1 MAVALLEVD
10 VAVVAEAARASK
22 LIGAKVEND
31 AEEKIG
37 TIDDLML
44 VGDTVE
50 FAILSVGG
58 FLDLDA
64 KLVAIAF
71 DDLQIEGDS
80 VILPDASREE
90 LKQLPEF
97 RYR

>member
-1 MAVALLEVD
+1 MEVALMEVD

-22 LIGAKVEND
+22 LIGADVEND
-31 AEEKIG
+31 ADEKIG
-37 TIDDLML
+37 TIDELML
-44 VGDTVE
+44 VDDTVA

-58 FLDLDA
+58 FLDLDS

-71 DDLQIEGDS
+71 DDLQIDDDS
-80 VILPDASREE
+80 VILPDATKEQ
-90 LKQLPEF
+90 LKRLPEF

>member
-22 LIGAKVEND
+22 LIGADVEND
-31 AEEKIG
+31 ADEKIG

-44 VGDTVE
+44 VGDSVE

-58 FLDLDA
+58 FLGLDA
-64 KLVAIAF
+64 KLVAISF
-71 DDLQIEGDS
+71 DDLQIDSDS
-80 VILPDASREE
+80 VVLPDATREQ

-97 RYR
+97 RYS

>member
-1 MAVALLEVD
+1 MEVALMEVD

-22 LIGAKVEND
+22 LIGADVEND
-31 AEEKIG
+31 ADEKIG
-37 TIDDLML
+37 TIDELML
-44 VGDTVE
+44 VDDTVA

-58 FLDLDA
+58 LLDLDS

-71 DDLQIEGDS
+71 DDLQIDDDS
-80 VILPDASREE
+80 VILPDATKEQ
-90 LKQLPEF
+90 LKRLPEF